1 MLDINSILGGSGGS
15 STSLFDPA
23 KLIEPL
29 MPFII
34 ALTIVSI
41 LITILY
47 VISIIDK
54 WRQGRAIIETRN
66 ILREMNER
74 HRQSALITTSSAS
87 QLSESW
93 NSVEGLTASTSAST
107 S

>member
-74 HRQSALITTSSAS
+74 DKARSSQPVAPANYPKAGTVS
-87 QLSESW
+87 KDS
-93 NSVEGLTASTSAST
+93 TASTSAST